1 MGSVFR
7 TCTCL
12 VCGILLITTV
22 DAAKASLCLLNGGEI
37 LSFVS
42 SFVCAQLRTFSSS
55 NAV

>member
-22 DAAKASLCLLNGGEI
+22 DATKTSLCLLNGGEI